1 MISIYG
7 DYRSGNC
14 YKVQLLLSLLDIHHR
29 WFDIDLF
36 AGETR
41 SDAFIARNPNSKIPL
56 LELHDGRMLAES
68 NAILNY
74 LGCDSEFIP
83 QGPFEHARMLQ
94 WQFFEQYSHGP
105 NIGVACFIARYLNRP
120 AEREEEFQLKL
131 EDGYKALAVM
141 EKVLAEQDFLVG
153 EHYTLADISLY
164 AYTHMARECSF
175 DFDDFPHIQAWLG
188 RIESHPRHIPMGIP
202 N

>member
-14 YKVQLLLSLLDIHHR
+14 YKVQLLLALLDLHHR

-41 SDAFIARNPNSKIPL
+41 SDAFVARNPSSKIPL
-56 LELHDGRMLAES
+56 LELHDGRTLAES

-74 LGCDSEFIP
+74 LGRGSEFVP

-94 WQFFEQYSHGP
+94 WQFFEQHSHSP
-105 NIGVACFIARYLNRP
+105 TIGAACFIAKHLQRP
-120 AEREEEFQLKL
+120 AEREQEYQRKL
-131 EDGYKALAVM
+131 EEGYSALEVM
-141 EKVLAEQDFLVG
+141 EKTLAQQDFLVG

-164 AYTHMARECSF
+164 AYTHIAAECGY
-175 DFDDFPHIQAWLG
+175 DLGGFPCIRAWLA
-188 RIESHPRHIPMGIP
+188 RIEAHPRHIPMGAP
-202 N
+202 S